1 MRRLLIALAS
11 LLVAG
16 AALAGD
22 HYRQH
27 SFSNI
32 GDADECDGR
41 HFRFNSRS
49 SYVAEETIE
58 AGNLSSLKVSTENA
72 PIKVVGGNRGGY
84 TILVCKAAELEE
96 DLGKIHVTVSGGELR
111 ADGPTDNDWIVA
123 YRILAPDRANLD
135 VETRN
140 GPISFRDLKGTV
152 NASVSN
158 GPVSL
163 ENVDG
168 EVDVTA
174 KNGPISVDGGSGN
187 FKVRASNGP
196 LSIQLDGTSFNGTL
210 DATTHNG
217 PLSVKLPRG
226 YNTSVV
232 VEARGHGPI
241 SCHAEGC
248 GKARSNSDWW
258 DDNDNSPRRI
268 ELGNGPENV
277 HISTVNGPVTIREN

>member
-1 MRRLLIALAS
+1 MRRLLLALAS

-22 HYRQH
+22 HYRH
-27 SFSNI
+27 SYSNI

-41 HFRFNSRS
+41 HFRFSDRRA
-49 SYVAEETIE
+49 YVAEETIE
-58 AGNLSSLKVSTENA
+58 AGNLASLKVSTENA
-72 PIKVVGGNRGGY
+72 PVKVVGGNRGGY
-84 TILVCKAAELEE
+84 TILVCKAAEFAE
-96 DLGKIHVTVSGGELR
+96 DLDKIHVSVSGGELR
-111 ADGPTDNDWIVA
+111 ADGPSSNHDWIVA

-140 GPISFRDLKGTV
+140 GPICFRDLKGTV
-152 NASVSN
+152 NASVTN

-174 KNGPISVDGGSGN
+174 KNGPISVDGVSGN
-187 FKVRASNGP
+187 IKVRASNGP
-196 LSIQLDGTSFNGTL
+196 LSVRLDGNSFNGTL
-210 DATTHNG
+210 DASTRNG
-217 PLSVKLPRG
+217 PLSVKVPRG
-226 YNTSVV
+226 YNTGVI
-232 VEARGHGPI
+232 VETNGRGPI

-248 GKARSNSDWW
+248 GRARSDSW
-258 DDNDNSPRRI
+258 DDDDTPRRI

>member
-22 HYRQH
+22 HQH
-27 SFSNI
+27 SFNNI

-41 HFRFNSRS
+41 HFRFSNRRA
-49 SYVAEETIE
+49 YVAEDTIE
-58 AGNLSSLKVSTENA
+58 AGNLASLKVSTENS
-72 PIKVVGGNRGGY
+72 PVKVVGGNRGGY
-84 TILVCKAAELEE
+84 TILVCKAAEFAE
-96 DLGKIHVTVSGGELR
+96 DLDKIRVTVSGGELR
-111 ADGPTDNDWIVA
+111 ADGPSSDHDWIVA

-135 VETRN
+135 IETRN
-140 GPISFRDLKGTV
+140 GPICFRDLKGTV

-187 FKVRASNGP
+187 IKVRASNGP
-196 LSIQLDGTSFNGTL
+196 LSIQLDGDSFNGTL
-210 DATTHNG
+210 DASTTNG
-217 PLSVKLPRG
+217 PLSVRVPRG
-226 YNTSVV
+226 FNTGVV
-232 VEARGHGPI
+232 VETRGRGPI

-248 GKARSNSDWW
+248 GKARTTSDWW
-258 DDNDNSPRRI
+258 DDNDSPRRI